1 MLNYQIRLRHQRS
14 YKILRRVLVMILC
27 GKRKFVEFEGLQG
40 RYERELWKNEF
51 GLSVA
56 GVPVWV
62 RIWRGSRW
70 MAKIGTRKYSKCTRS
85 GSDCVWIGWG
95 KRCLSKWSKCT
106 QSPNGRVRIGLEF
119 DVWWSPSPNLLLFF
133 LFFSFFFFPLLQH
146 LLIDTLLITG
156 MSSISFVTLKLVGCV
171 HGHVSALDSIW
182 LGSFRTKR
190 SFILSNRY
198 LKLYSIIF
206 GPATLSKQVP
216 SNHFR

>member
-1 MLNYQIRLRHQRS
+1 MLNCQICLRHERS

-85 GSDCVWIGWG
+85 SSDCVWIGWG
-95 KRCLSKWSKCT
+95 RRCLMSKWSKCT

-133 LFFSFFFFPLLQH
+133 LFFFFFLFAPV
-146 LLIDTLLITG
+146 TT
-156 MSSISFVTLKLVGCV
+156 SSNRHASDHRHEFNFFCDLKACGLC
-171 HGHVSALDSIW
+171 SW
-182 LGSFRTKR
+182 PCFSFRFYMIR
-190 SFILSNRY
+190 QLSY
-198 LKLYSIIF
+198 K
-206 GPATLSKQVP
+206 T
-216 SNHFR
+216 